1 LSRIRAAY
9 LVVAALLA
17 AASAGLAQTPAPAAA
32 APDTAPLPLAPAIR
46 TGTLPNGLTYF
57 IRRNARPE
65 NRVLLRLVVKA
76 GSTDEADDQR
86 GLAHMLEHM
95 NFNGSAHFKP
105 GELVSY
111 LESIGARFGPHVN
124 AYTSFD
130 ETVYML
136 DVPTDRDGAVAR
148 GFDAL
153 SDFAGGA
160 TLDAKEIDKERGVVI
175 EEWRGRLGAGT
186 RLQQP
191 QMDAIFG
198 AGSRYATRIPIGT
211 PEILRTFKPERLR
224 QFYRDFYRPDHMAVV
239 VVGDIDPAAMEAL
252 IRKDFAPLKAHG
264 NARYPSTDIP
274 SHAETRYV
282 SLSDPEAQGSSVSI
296 IHKRPLQELRS
307 AADYRRSLV
316 RSLMHQMLGA
326 RFAEISRRPDAPFLG
341 AGSDDDTFGRTVEA
355 FSVSARVTDGGIERG
370 LSALATELAR
380 VRQFGFGQAELDRAK
395 ARTLASYE
403 RAYNER
409 DKAESG
415 GYANELITYYLTG
428 EAAPGIETELQLA
441 RRFLPTITADE
452 TSAMA
457 RQLVSE
463 QNRVVIATSPQKAGL
478 AAVSQAQLQTALR
491 SGEQQQVTAWKDEV
505 SGRELLAQKPKPGTI
520 TARREIPEIG
530 VTVLTLS
537 NGVEVWLKP
546 TDFRNDQVMFTS
558 YARGGTSVASPD
570 DYLNAAFSTS
580 LVGMG
585 GIGGLNPID
594 MGKLLAGHIASASAY
609 VSDYT
614 HGITGS
620 STPKDLETALQLA
633 YLSFTAPNHDP
644 AAFDLLKRRL
654 EASIANRA
662 QNPGAVFGDRVRSIN
677 TLNHYS
683 TRPLTSDE
691 IARLDPER
699 MLAFYKSRFANAA
712 DFTFFFV
719 GAFKVD
725 DVAPL
730 IATYVGGLPSTGSAD
745 TKFGDMHLQFPG
757 TVQRET
763 VNKGREP
770 RSQTVISFFAD
781 TGLDEL
787 EVHRLRAATSV
798 LENRLRDI
806 LREDMGGTYSVGVGY
821 SDTTP
826 DPGYGATVVQFGSA
840 PENVDKL
847 TRAVM
852 TELDRLRRDGP
863 SAADVDKVKQA
874 EKNDLQTSMRQ
885 NGYWLNSLQTAHLL
899 GRDPKR
905 IAQRIERAES
915 LNVEN
920 VHAAFKKYF
929 PMDRYTVVTL
939 MPEGAAPKTASTAP

>member
-1 LSRIRAAY
+1 MAVCTAWAQAPAPVAARAAD
-9 LVVAALLA
+9 A
-17 AASAGLAQTPAPAAA
+17 
-32 APDTAPLPLAPAIR
+32 APLPLDPAIK

-57 IRRNARPE
+57 VRRNARPE
-65 NRVLLRLVVKA
+65 KRVLLRLVVKA

-136 DVPTDRDGAVAR
+136 DVPTDRDGAIAR

-160 TLDAKEIDKERGVVI
+160 TLDTKEIDKERGVVI

-191 QMDAIFG
+191 QMDAVFG
-198 AGSRYATRIPIGT
+198 ADSRYAQRVPIGT

-224 QFYRDFYRPDHMAVV
+224 QFYREFYRPDHMAVV

-252 IRKDFAPLKAHG
+252 IRKDFAPLKAQG
-264 NARYPSTDIP
+264 KAKYPSTAIA
-274 SHAETRYV
+274 SHADTRYV

-296 IHKRPLQELRS
+296 IHKHPLQQLRT
-307 AADYRRSLV
+307 AADYRRSLA
-316 RSLMHQMLGA
+316 RSLLHQMLNA

-355 FSVSARVTDGGIERG
+355 FSVSARVADGGIEKG
-370 LSALATELAR
+370 LSALAVELAR
-380 VRQFGFGQAELDRAK
+380 VRQFGFGQSELDRAK
-395 ARTLASYE
+395 ARTIASYE

-415 GYANELITYYLTG
+415 GYASELITYYLTG
-428 EAAPGIETELQLA
+428 EAAPGIEAELQLT
-441 RRFLPTITADE
+441 RRLLPTITADE
-452 TSAMA
+452 ISAMA
-457 RQLVSE
+457 RTLVSD
-463 QNRVVIATSPQKAGL
+463 QNRVVIATSPQKDGL
-478 AAVSQAQLQTALR
+478 ASVSQQQLQAAVHA
-491 SGEQQQVTAWKDEV
+491 GEQQQVTAWKDEV

-558 YARGGTSVASPD
+558 YARGGTSVASREE
-570 DYLNAAFSTS
+570 YLDAAFSTS
-580 LVGMG
+580 LVGMAG
-585 GIGGLNPID
+585 VGGLNPID
-594 MGKLLAGHIASASAY
+594 LGKLLAGHIANASAY

-614 HGITGS
+614 HGITGT
-620 STPKDLETALQLA
+620 STPKDLEIALQLA
-633 YLSFTAPNHDP
+633 YLSFTAPNQDP
-644 AAFDLLKRRL
+644 SAFDLMKRRL
-654 EASIANRA
+654 EASIANRE
-662 QNPGAVFGDRVRSIN
+662 QNPGAVFGDRVRSVN

-683 TRPLTSDE
+683 TQPLTAEE
-691 IARLDPER
+691 IARLNPER
-699 MLAFYKSRFANAA
+699 MLAFYKSRFSNAA
-712 DFTFFFV
+712 NFTFFFV

-730 IATYVGGLPSTGSAD
+730 IATYIGGLPSRGSAD

-757 TVQRET
+757 AVQRET

-770 RSQTVISFFAD
+770 RSQTVISFFAN

-826 DPGYGATVVQFGSA
+826 DPGYGTTVVQFGSA
-840 PENVDKL
+840 PENVEKL
-847 TRAVM
+847 TTAVM

-874 EKNDLQTSMRQ
+874 EKNDLRTSMRQ

-920 VHAAFKKYF
+920 VHEAFRKYF
-929 PMDRYTVVTL
+929 PADRYTVVTL
-939 MPEGAAPKTASTAP
+939 MPEAAPAKTASAKP